1 MVMDQKA
8 QGIIGSLRSHISR
21 GEAVLV
27 ERKGLLEL
35 IFLGLIA
42 QEHVLLIGPPGVG
55 KSAAARQAAKNV
67 GGSYFEYLIGRFTEP
82 AEIFGPLDIN
92 ALRDGQLRPDVSGM
106 LPEADIAFL
115 DEIFLGSTA
124 ILNTLLG
131 LLNERQYRRG
141 HFHAQVPLRCCI
153 AASNR
158 LPDDSAL
165 QAFADRFLLT
175 HFIEPVSDHA
185 LDALLEAGIKAE
197 TAPLAAP
204 SMSIADI
211 DYLAELARSVSLE
224 TVRPLYT
231 HIVRKLRNRGVNLS
245 DRRLVKGQKCIA
257 AAALVAGRMEAGPQ
271 DLWPIIFLIQDKAV
285 QQDIRDLLQEELKAS
300 TNDVFANAVKEAS
313 LGAHAH
319 IQDLQRYGLKLLE
332 DKPKL
337 QAGMSWEAWLV
348 RAEALLTQ
356 IDAGFRKDALPE
368 NLRSL
373 RAGLAAICQAEET
386 HPGKEAAE

>member
-1 MVMDQKA
+1 MDEKA
-8 QGIIGSLRSHISR
+8 QAIVASLQAHIARS
-21 GEAVLV
+21 ETVLV

-55 KSAAARQAAKNV
+55 KSAAARQAASSI

-92 ALRDGQLRPDVSGM
+92 ALRGGQLRPDVSGM

-131 LLNERQYRRG
+131 ILNERQYRRG

-175 HFIEPVSDHA
+175 HFIAPVSDHA
-185 LDALLEAGIKAE
+185 LDALLEAGIKSEA
-197 TAPLAAP
+197 AIAAP
-204 SMSIADI
+204 PSLTISDI
-211 DYLAELARSVSLE
+211 DYLAERTKAVSLE
-224 TVRPLYT
+224 LVRPLYI
-231 HIVRKLRNRGVNLS
+231 HMLRKLRNRGVTLS

-257 AAALVAGRMEAGPQ
+257 AAALVAGRMQAGPE
-271 DLWPIIFLIQDKAV
+271 DLWPIIFLVQDKAV
-285 QQDIRDLLQEELKAS
+285 QQEMRDLLQEELKAS
-300 TNDVFANAVKEAS
+300 TNGVFPNAVKEAS

-319 IQDLQRYGLKLLE
+319 VHDLQRYGLKLLE
-332 DKPKL
+332 EKPKL
-337 QAGMSWEAWLV
+337 QAGMGWETWLV

-368 NLRSL
+368 SLRSL
-373 RAGLAAICQAEET
+373 RAALAAICEADET
-386 HPGKEAAE
+386 AAGREAAE

>member
-1 MVMDQKA
+1 MPMDHKA
-8 QGIIGSLRSHISR
+8 QGIIASLQAHIGRS
-21 GEAVLV
+21 EAVLV

-55 KSAAARQAAKNV
+55 KSAAARQAARHV
-67 GGSYFEYLIGRFTEP
+67 GGRYFEYLIGRFTEP

-92 ALRDGQLRPDVSGM
+92 ALREGQLRPDVSGM

-124 ILNTLLG
+124 ILNTLLSI
-131 LLNERQYRRG
+131 LNERQFRRG
-141 HFHAQVPLRCCI
+141 HFSADVPLRCCI

-158 LPDDSAL
+158 LPEDSAL

-185 LDALLEAGIKAE
+185 LDALLEAGIRSN
-197 TAPLAAP
+197 TPGDAPPLT
-204 SMSIADI
+204 IADV
-211 DYLAELARSVSLE
+211 DYLGGLTRAVNLDA
-224 TVRPLYT
+224 VRPFYT
-231 HIVRKLRNRGVNLS
+231 HIIRKLRNRGVNLS
-245 DRRLVKGQKCIA
+245 DRRIVKGQKFIA
-257 AAALVAGRMEAGPQ
+257 AAALAAGRMEAGPE

-285 QQDIRDLLQEELKAS
+285 QQEMRDLLQEELKAS
-300 TNDVFANAVKEAS
+300 ANAVFGNAVKEAS
-313 LGAHAH
+313 QGAHAH
-319 IQDLQRYGLKLLE
+319 AQDLQRYGLKLLE
-332 DKPKL
+332 DKPRL
-337 QAGMSWEAWLV
+337 QSGMSWEAWLV

-368 NLRSL
+368 GLRSL
-373 RAGLAAICQAEET
+373 RAALAAMCQAADAQ
-386 HPGKEAAE
+386 PSKEAAE

>member
-1 MVMDQKA
+1 MDEKA
-8 QGIIGSLRSHISR
+8 RGIVSSLQSHIARS
-21 GEAVLV
+21 EAVLV

-55 KSAAARQAAKNV
+55 KSAAARQAASHV
-67 GGSYFEYLIGRFTEP
+67 GGRYFEYLIGRFTEP

-124 ILNTLLG
+124 ILNSLLG
-131 LLNERQYRRG
+131 VLNERQYRRG
-141 HFHAQVPLRCCI
+141 HFHVPVPLRCCI
-153 AASNR
+153 GASNR

-175 HFIEPVSDHA
+175 HFIAPVSDHG
-185 LDALLEAGIKAE
+185 LDALLEAGLRSEATSPALPSLTIAE
-197 TAPLAAP
+197 V
-204 SMSIADI
+204 
-211 DYLAELARSVSLE
+211 DYLAELARRVNLE
-224 TVRPLYT
+224 TVRPLYI
-231 HIVRKLRNRGVNLS
+231 HVLRKLRNRGVNLS
-245 DRRLVKGQKCIA
+245 DRRLVKGQKCVA
-257 AAALVAGRMEAGPQ
+257 AAALVAGRMEAGPE
-271 DLWPIIFLIQDKAV
+271 DLWPIIFLIQDKAA
-285 QQDIRDLLQEELKAS
+285 QQEMRDLLQEELRAS
-300 TNDVFANAVKEAS
+300 TNAVFANAAKEAS

-319 IQDLQRYGLKLLE
+319 SQDIQRYGLKLLE

-348 RAEALLTQ
+348 RAEALLAQ

-368 NLRSL
+368 GLRSL
-373 RAGLAAICQAEET
+373 RAALAAICQAGET
-386 HPGKEAAE
+386 ATGRDAAE

>member
-1 MVMDQKA
+1 MDEKA
-8 QGIIGSLRSHISR
+8 QAIIDSLQAHILRS
-21 GEAVLV
+21 EAVLV

-92 ALRDGQLRPDVSGM
+92 ALRDGKLRPDVSGM

-131 LLNERQYRRG
+131 ILNERQYRRG

-165 QAFADRFLLT
+165 QAFADRFLIT
-175 HFIEPVSDHA
+175 HFIDPVSDHA
-185 LDALLEAGIKAE
+185 LDALLETGIRSEAAE
-197 TAPLAAP
+197 DAPALA
-204 SMSIADI
+204 IADI
-211 DYLAELARSVSLE
+211 DYLAGLAKRVDLDA
-224 TVRPLYT
+224 VRPLYT
-231 HIVRKLRNRGVNLS
+231 HILRKLRNRGVNLT
-245 DRRLVKGQKCIA
+245 DRRLVKGQKLIA
-257 AAALVAGRMEAGPQ
+257 AAALVAGRMRVGPE
-271 DLWPIIFLIQDKAV
+271 DLWPIIFLIQDKGV
-285 QQDIRDLLQEELKAS
+285 QQEMRDLLQEELKSS
-300 TNDVFANAVKEAS
+300 TNAVFANAVREAS
-313 LGAHAH
+313 LGANAH
-319 IQDLQRYGLKLLE
+319 IQELQRYGLKLLE
-332 DKPKL
+332 EQPKL
-337 QAGMSWEAWLV
+337 QAGMGWETWLV

-368 NLRSL
+368 NLRPL
-373 RAGLAAICQAEET
+373 RAGLAAICQAASAT
-386 HPGKEAAE
+386 PSAEAAA

>member
-1 MVMDQKA
+1 MDEKA
-8 QGIIGSLRSHISR
+8 RAIVSSLQAHIARS
-21 GEAVLV
+21 EAVLV

-55 KSAAARQAAKNV
+55 KSAAARQAAEGL

-92 ALRDGQLRPDVSGM
+92 ALRDGQLRPDISGM

-131 LLNERQYRRG
+131 ILNERQYRRG
-141 HFHAQVPLRCCI
+141 HFHARVPLRCCI

-158 LPDDSAL
+158 LPEDSAL

-175 HFIEPVSDHA
+175 HFIAPVSDHA
-185 LDALLEAGIKAE
+185 LDALLKAGIQQEPA
-197 TAPLAAP
+197 AAAP
-204 SMSIADI
+204 SLTIADI
-211 DYLAELARSVSLE
+211 DYLAERAKGVDLAP
-224 TVRPLYT
+224 VRPLYT
-231 HIVRKLRNRGVNLS
+231 HVLRKLRNRGVDLS

-257 AAALVAGRMEAGPQ
+257 AAALVAGRMQAGPE
-271 DLWPIIFLIQDKAV
+271 DLWPIVFLIQDKAA
-285 QQDIRDLLQEELKAS
+285 QQEMRDLLQEELKAS

-313 LGAHAH
+313 LGPHAH
-319 IQDLQRYGLKLLE
+319 IQDLQQYGLKLLE
-332 DKPKL
+332 EKPKL
-337 QAGMSWEAWLV
+337 QAGMSWESWLV

-356 IDAGFRKDALPE
+356 IDAGFRKDAIPE

-373 RAGLAAICQAEET
+373 RAGLAAICQADE
-386 HPGKEAAE
+386 PAAREAAE

>member
-1 MVMDQKA
+1 MPMDHKA
-8 QGIIGSLRSHISR
+8 QGIIASLQAHIGRS
-21 GEAVLV
+21 EAVLV

-55 KSAAARQAAKNV
+55 KSAAARQAARHV
-67 GGSYFEYLIGRFTEP
+67 GGRYFEYLIGRFTEP

-92 ALRDGQLRPDVSGM
+92 ALREGQLRPDVSGM

-124 ILNTLLG
+124 ILNTLLSI
-131 LLNERQYRRG
+131 LNERQFRRG
-141 HFHAQVPLRCCI
+141 HFAADVPLRCCI

-158 LPDDSAL
+158 LPEDSAL

-185 LDALLEAGIKAE
+185 LDALLEAGIRSD
-197 TAPLAAP
+197 TPGDAPPLT
-204 SMSIADI
+204 IADV
-211 DYLAELARSVSLE
+211 DYLGGLTRAVNLDA
-224 TVRPLYT
+224 VRPFYT
-231 HIVRKLRNRGVNLS
+231 HIIRKLRNRGVNLS
-245 DRRLVKGQKCIA
+245 DRRIVKGQKFIA
-257 AAALVAGRMEAGPQ
+257 AAALAAGRMQAGPE

-285 QQDIRDLLQEELKAS
+285 QQEMRDLLQEELKAS
-300 TNDVFANAVKEAS
+300 ANAVFGNAVKEAS
-313 LGAHAH
+313 QGPHAHA
-319 IQDLQRYGLKLLE
+319 QDLQRYGLKLLE
-332 DKPKL
+332 DKPRL
-337 QAGMSWEAWLV
+337 QSGMSWEAWLV

-368 NLRSL
+368 GLRSL
-373 RAGLAAICQAEET
+373 RAALAAMCQAADAQ
-386 HPGKEAAE
+386 PSKEAAE

>member
-1 MVMDQKA
+1 MHEKA
-8 QGIIGSLRSHISR
+8 QNIIASLRAHIARS
-21 GEAVLV
+21 EAVLV

-55 KSAAARQAAKNV
+55 KSAAARQAAMNV
-67 GGSYFEYLIGRFTEP
+67 GGRYFEYLIGRFTEP
-82 AEIFGPLDIN
+82 AEVFGPLDIN
-92 ALRDGQLRPDVSGM
+92 ALRDGQLRPDITSM

-131 LLNERQYRRG
+131 ILNERHYRRG
-141 HFHAQVPLRCCI
+141 HFHTRVPLRCCI

-158 LPDDSAL
+158 LPEDTAL

-185 LDALLEAGIKAE
+185 LDALLEAGLKAE
-197 TAPLAAP
+197 HTTDAPVP
-204 SMSIADI
+204 SMTIADM
-211 DYLAELARSVSLE
+211 DYLAEMAKTVSLE

-245 DRRLVKGQKCIA
+245 DRRVVKGQKFIA
-257 AAALVAGRMEAGPQ
+257 AAALVAGRMEAGPE
-271 DLWPIIFLIQDKAV
+271 DLWPTIFLIQDKTV
-285 QQDIRDLLQEELKAS
+285 QQEMRDLLHEELKAS
-300 TNDVFANAVKEAS
+300 TNGTFGNAVKEAS

-319 IQDLQRYGLKLLE
+319 IQDLQRYGVKLLE
-332 DKPKL
+332 EKPKL
-337 QAGMSWEAWLV
+337 QSGMSWEAWLV

-356 IDAGFRKDALPE
+356 IDAGFRKDTLPE

-373 RAGLAAICQAEET
+373 RAGLAAICSADEA
-386 HPGKEAAE
+386 PPMPEAAE

>member
-1 MVMDQKA
+1 MPMDDKA
-8 QGIIGSLRSHISR
+8 HGIIAGLKAHIAGS
-21 GEAVLV
+21 EAVLV

-55 KSAAARQAAKNV
+55 KSAAARQAAARI
-67 GGSYFEYLIGRFTEP
+67 GGRYFEYLIGRFTEP

-92 ALRDGQLRPDVSGM
+92 ALRDGRLRPDVSGM

-124 ILNTLLG
+124 ILNTLLAI
-131 LLNERQYRRG
+131 LNERQFRRG

-158 LPDDSAL
+158 LPDDTAL

-185 LDALLEAGIKAE
+185 LDALLEAGIRQD
-197 TAPLAAP
+197 AAP
-204 SMSIADI
+204 AAPPLTIADV
-211 DYLAELARSVSLE
+211 DYVAELAGQVNLDA
-224 TVRPLYT
+224 VRPFYT
-231 HIVRKLRNRGVNLS
+231 HIIRKLRNRGVNLS
-245 DRRLVKGQKCIA
+245 DRRLVKGQKFIA
-257 AAALVAGRMEAGPQ
+257 AASLAAGRMQASPE
-271 DLWPIIFLIQDKAV
+271 DLWPIVFLIQDKMV
-285 QQDIRDLLQEELKAS
+285 QAEMRDLLQEELKTS
-300 TNDVFANAVKEAS
+300 TNAVFPNAVKEAS

-319 IQDLQRYGLKLLE
+319 LQDLQRYGLKLLE

-337 QAGMSWEAWLV
+337 QSGMGWESWLV

-356 IDAGFRKDALPE
+356 IDAGFKRDALPE
-368 NLRSL
+368 GLRSL
-373 RAGLAAICQAEET
+373 RAALAAIAGTADAE
-386 HPGKEAAE
+386 PKREAAE

>member
-1 MVMDQKA
+1 MQEKA
-8 QGIIGSLRSHISR
+8 ENIIANLRTHIARS
-21 GEAVLV
+21 EARLV

-55 KSAAARQAAKNV
+55 KSAAARQVAKNI
-67 GGSYFEYLIGRFTEP
+67 GGYYFEYLIGRFTEP
-82 AEIFGPLDIN
+82 AEVFGPLDIN

-131 LLNERQYRRG
+131 ILNERQYRRG
-141 HFHAQVPLRCCI
+141 HFHTEVPLRCCI

-158 LPDDSAL
+158 LPEDPAL

-175 HFIEPVSDHA
+175 HFIDPVSDHA
-185 LDALLEAGIKAE
+185 LDALLQTGIKAE
-197 TAPLAAP
+197 HMPEQAMPALT
-204 SMSIADI
+204 MTDM
-211 DYLAELARSVSLE
+211 DELAELAKSVSLE
-224 TVRPLYT
+224 AVRPFYT
-231 HIVRKLRNRGVNLS
+231 HILRKLRIRGVGLS
-245 DRRLVKGQKCIA
+245 DRRIVKGQKFIA
-257 AAALVAGRMEAGPQ
+257 AAALAAGRMDAGPE

-285 QQDIRDLLQEELKAS
+285 QQEMRDLLQEELKAS
-300 TNDVFANAVKEAS
+300 TNSTFANAVKEAS

-319 IQDLQRYGLKLLE
+319 IQELHNYGLKLLE
-332 DKPKL
+332 EKPKL
-337 QAGMSWEAWLV
+337 QSGMSWETWLV

-356 IDAGFRKDALPE
+356 IDAGFSKDALPE

-373 RAGLAAICQAEET
+373 RAGLAAICSGEEKT
-386 HPGKEAAE
+386 STQEAAE

>member
-1 MVMDQKA
+1 MLMDEKA
-8 QGIIGSLRSHISR
+8 QAIIDSLRAQILRS
-21 GEAVLV
+21 EAVLI

-92 ALRDGQLRPDVSGM
+92 ALRDGRLRPDVSGM

-131 LLNERQYRRG
+131 ILNERQYRRG

-165 QAFADRFLLT
+165 QAFADRFLIT

-185 LDALLEAGIKAE
+185 LDALLEAGIRPQPVDD
-197 TAPLAAP
+197 APALA
-204 SMSIADI
+204 IADI
-211 DYLAELARSVSLE
+211 DYLAGLARRVDLE
-224 TVRPLYT
+224 AVRPLYT
-231 HIVRKLRNRGVNLS
+231 HILRKLRNRGVNLT
-245 DRRLVKGQKCIA
+245 DRRLVKGQKLIA
-257 AAALVAGRMEAGPQ
+257 AAALVAGRMQAGPE
-271 DLWPIIFLIQDKAV
+271 DLWPIIFLIQDKGV
-285 QQDIRDLLQEELKAS
+285 QQDIRDLLQEELKSS
-300 TNDVFANAVKEAS
+300 TNAVFANAVREAS
-313 LGAHAH
+313 LGANAH

-332 DKPKL
+332 EKPKL
-337 QAGMSWEAWLV
+337 QAGMGWESWLV

-368 NLRSL
+368 NLRPL
-373 RAGLAAICQAEET
+373 RAGLAAICQAPSAT
-386 HPGKEAAE
+386 PGAEAAA